1 MTVAATLSLTDASRE
16 RWDALVVGAGPAGSV
31 TAREL
36 ARLGI
41 RVLLVDRAAFPRW
54 KVCGC
59 CLLQPGLNTLSHL
72 GLGDLPKRLG
82 AIPLTDVRFSVR
94 GIHASVPMTGGVV
107 LSREAFDA
115 GLIKAAIEAGVQFLP
130 ETAARLQ
137 ASDADFREVVLQH
150 LGQLE
155 AVSAQIVISADGL
168 GSQLAAHESGLG
180 GRIREFSRIGAGCV
194 FESDSGDLQPGT
206 IEMACGRAG
215 YVGLVR
221 LEDNRM
227 CCAAALDLSAIRQA
241 EGPGTAAIAVL
252 KEAGVSL
259 PAQLVEAPWRG
270 TPSLTRSLK
279 RHWAERLFV
288 VGDAAGYV
296 EPFTGE
302 GMAAAL
308 ASARALAPL
317 AAIAC
322 AAWRPELGWRWDN
335 TYLRVVR
342 NRQGFIQAMSMVLRR
357 PQLALGIVA
366 LVSLCPSLARPF
378 ERRLNNPI
386 N

>member
-1 MTVAATLSLTDASRE
+1 MTVAATLSLTDAAKE
-16 RWDALVVGAGPAGSV
+16 CWGALVVGAGPAGSV

-59 CLLQPGLNTLSHL
+59 CLLQPGLNTLTHL
-72 GLGDLPKRLG
+72 GLGDLTKRLG

-94 GIHASVPMTGGVV
+94 GVHARVPMTGGVA

-115 GLIKAAIEAGVQFLP
+115 GLIEAAIAAGVQFLP
-130 ETAARLQ
+130 ETSARLQ
-137 ASDADFREVVLQH
+137 TSRPDFREIALQH
-150 LGQLE
+150 LGQL
-155 AVSAQIVISADGL
+155 APTSARIVVAADGL
-168 GSQLAAHESGLG
+168 GGQLAAQEPGIG
-180 GRIREFSRIGAGCV
+180 VRIREFSRIGAGCV
-194 FESDSGDLQPGT
+194 FEADSGDLQPGT
-206 IEMACGRAG
+206 IDLACGRAG
-215 YVGLVR
+215 YIGLVR

-227 CCAAALDLSAIRQA
+227 CCAAALDLSAIRHA
-241 EGPGTAAIAVL
+241 EGPGSAAITVL

-259 PAQLVEAPWRG
+259 PARLAHASWRG

-279 RHWAERLFV
+279 RHWADRLFV

-317 AAIAC
+317 AASAC
-322 AAWRPELGWRWDN
+322 EAWCPELGCRWDN
-335 TYLRVVR
+335 TYLRAVK
-342 NRQGFIQAMSMVLRR
+342 NRQGLAHAMAMVLRR

-366 LVSLCPSLARPF
+366 LVSLCPLLAGPF
-378 ERRLNNPI
+378 ERRLNDPN
-386 N
+386 